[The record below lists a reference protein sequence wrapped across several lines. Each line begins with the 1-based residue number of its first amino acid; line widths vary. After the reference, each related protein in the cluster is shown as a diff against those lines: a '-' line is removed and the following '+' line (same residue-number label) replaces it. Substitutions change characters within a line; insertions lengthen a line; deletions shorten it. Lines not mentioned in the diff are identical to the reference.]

1 MFALISKPDPR
12 SRASLVLDGSY
23 SSRSSNSSP
32 PRLPRARPEKSK
44 SPRSRPSPNRPRGA
58 RSNTSKSPSSHDAY
72 ELLVPVDDDAL
83 ARAFSFRMGAR
94 VDNGRMTTTRVVARA
109 TPRATPR
116 AGARARCR
124 DADNIVVARAV
135 DMTRHA
141 SQSRVG
147 SARVAE
153 SARTTSPDD
162 GARRD
167 DREEPWNRDRV
178 HRARRR

>member
-1 MFALISKPDPR
+1 MDAWDAWDDAVDAERAARAVADASEALRRRMRAESSTTTTTTTTTATATTAPTTIEFALREP
-12 SRASLVLDGSY
+12 G
-23 SSRSSNSSP
+23 
-32 PRLPRARPEKSK
+32 
-44 SPRSRPSPNRPRGA
+44 
-58 RSNTSKSPSSHDAY
+58 DAF
-72 ELLVPVDDDAL
+72 AI
-83 ARAFSFRMGAR
+83 A
-94 VDNGRMTTTRVVARA
+94 
-109 TPRATPR
+109 RATPR